1 VSDDRPIT
9 PEQAL
14 LAVKAAGLDPDRSLS
29 EQLEPPGVDEAV
41 AEAPP
46 TEPRPVLQPHERLA
60 RQLNEAQSV
69 WHTLGGPD
77 GDQAA

>member
-1 VSDDRPIT
+1 MSDDRPIT

-29 EQLEPPGVDEAV
+29 EQLNTPGMDEAV
-41 AEAPP
+41 TEQTPTKPPAP
-46 TEPRPVLQPHERLA
+46 LQPHEWLA
-60 RQLNEAQSV
+60 KQLNDAQTQ

-77 GDQAA
+77 GDEAA